1 MATFTERAM
10 DAVYGF
16 LTDGSDGLNA
26 ETLPAMR
33 TALSLS
39 TAQLPNVAIFEKWYH
54 RSSTATEFPYM
65 SIVIDSTTGETE
77 GTNSRMYQVSFSL
90 ALVVLDANIS
100 GDETDVV
107 HALWRYGDAIKTL
120 AQRRVPMARQGWTLN
135 ASPGIIR
142 SAVTDQT
149 PGADPTI
156 TAPNVVLLTGLS
168 VVTAEA
174 F

>member
-10 DAVYGF
+10 DAVHSF
-16 LTDGSDGLNA
+16 ITDGTYGLNA
-26 ETLPAMR
+26 ETLPALR

-54 RSSTATEFPYM
+54 RSSQATEFPYM
-65 SIVIDSTTGETE
+65 SIVVDSSTGETD
-77 GTNSRMYQVSFSL
+77 GTNARMYQVSLSL
-90 ALVVLDANIS
+90 ALVVLDANID
-100 GDETDVV
+100 GDEPDVV
-107 HALWRYGDAIKTL
+107 QALWRYGDAIKTL
-120 AQRRVPMARQGWTLN
+120 AQRRVPMSRQGWTLS

-156 TAPNVVLLTGLS
+156 SAPNVVLITGLS